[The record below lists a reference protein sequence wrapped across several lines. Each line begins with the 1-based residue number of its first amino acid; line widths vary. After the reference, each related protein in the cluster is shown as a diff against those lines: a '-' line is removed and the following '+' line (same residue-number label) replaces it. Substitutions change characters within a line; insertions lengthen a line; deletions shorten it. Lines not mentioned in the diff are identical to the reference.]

1 MHKLTALVSALT
13 VGTSTIALSAT
24 GAMAQSVELIF
35 NNTLP
40 PFNETYQ
47 VGIRPSRAS
56 SYFYVQGGLGQGIGV
71 ALGGKLAAPDTF
83 TVLTVGDG
91 SFLYNPIVQALQAS
105 KQNGLPILM
114 VVFNNRQYLS
124 MKYNHLRFYPDGDSV
139 EQKMFHGVD
148 LGDQPPLEAFAEPFG
163 FKGIAVSDPAGLERA
178 VRDAIKSVE
187 AGTTTILNVY
197 VAK

>member
-1 MHKLTALVSALT
+1 MRGWVVQQHV
-13 VGTSTIALSAT
+13 
-24 GAMAQSVELIF
+24 
-35 NNTLP
+35 
-40 PFNETYQ
+40 
-47 VGIRPSRAS
+47 RPSRAS
-56 SYFYVQGGLGQGIGV
+56 SYFYVQGGLGQGVGV
-71 ALGGKLAAPDTF
+71 ALGGKLADPDTF

-105 KQNGLPILM
+105 KQNGLPILV

-139 EQKMFHGVD
+139 EHKMFHGVE

-163 FKGIAVSDPAGLERA
+163 FKGIAVSDPAQLESA
-178 VRDAIKSVE
+178 VNDAISSVL

-197 VAK
+197 VTK